1 MRVFFTNFWI
11 KAQTSPSFEMTPAFA
26 QCLMKCY
33 HVSQSQVFSSNLF
46 HLEFHRPLSQK
57 KLSRV
62 CFYLGDQGMT
72 VNSPLL
78 GAPSLR

>member
-33 HVSQSQVFSSNLF
+33 HVSQSRVFSSNIF
-46 HLEFHRPLSQK
+46 HLELHQPLSQ
-57 KLSRV
+57 R
-62 CFYLGDQGMT
+62 T
-72 VNSPLL
+72 
-78 GAPSLR
+78 

>member
-33 HVSQSQVFSSNLF
+33 HVSQSRVFSSNLF
-46 HLEFHRPLSQK
+46 HLEFINLYHK
-57 KLSRV
+57 KLSSFICEFV
-62 CFYLGDQGMT
+62 FM
-72 VNSPLL
+72 
-78 GAPSLR
+78 